1 MIVEGNALSG
11 LSGRE
16 RFGFKDGRSGA
27 HMSRT
32 MMLEELGLLLENVG
46 NTKCAP
52 DDIYWDLIVA

>member
-1 MIVEGNALSG
+1 MSVEGDAHSRLT
-11 LSGRE
+11 GRE

-32 MMLEELGLLLENVG
+32 VMLPELGLLLENVG
-46 NTKCAP
+46 HTKCAP